1 MAWDSGALQFVA
13 LAGVA
18 LAGGSLAVAFRA
30 GTRVDALRRS
40 MAVIQ
45 GGEAGTESEKDLAAD
60 IVGVVQRLDRENA
73 ELFVAARRS
82 LQHVGLVRFD
92 AFEDMGGRLSFSAAL
107 LDIDG
112 NGLVLTS
119 INGRNETRMYAKPV
133 EHGVSKYHLSDEEQ
147 AAIRRAIGGEAATEK
162 DGQ

>member
-1 MAWDSGALQFVA
+1 MAWEPDALRFVA

-18 LAGGSLAVAFRA
+18 VAGGSLALAFRTSA
-30 GTRVDALRRS
+30 RLDALRRS
-40 MAVIQ
+40 IAVLQ
-45 GGEAGTESEKDLAAD
+45 GGESGDKKDAGLAAD
-60 IVGVVQRLDRENA
+60 IVSVVQRLDRENA
-73 ELFVAARRS
+73 ELFGAARRS

-112 NGLVLTS
+112 NGIVLTS

-133 EHGVSKYHLSDEEQ
+133 EAAVSKYHLSDEEQ
-147 AAIRRAIGGEAATEK
+147 AAIRRALGTEPPK
-162 DGQ
+162 EKE